1 MEKASIIGISRLRI
15 RTDGQGV
22 TALIAFHGCPL
33 HCKYCPNPICHAP
46 QSKVKRMSAEEMMQ
60 EVEKDEL
67 YYIATNGGVTF
78 GGGEPLLNSSFIKEV
93 LELGAKRWHVT
104 LETSLHA
111 PQKHIIELLPYIDEY
126 IVDIKDLNSET
137 YLKYTERSIDQ
148 MKSNLEFLIA
158 NGLSK
163 KIICRVPLIPG
174 YNNQRDQE
182 ENGRELSRM
191 GIENINLFTY
201 NTEKV

>member
-1 MEKASIIGISRLRI
+1 M
-15 RTDGQGV
+15 T
-22 TALIAFHGCPL
+22 
-33 HCKYCPNPICHAP
+33 
-46 QSKVKRMSAEEMMQ
+46 AEEVMQ

-126 IVDIKDLNSET
+126 IVDIKDLNPET
-137 YLKYTERSIDQ
+137 YLKYTGRSIDQ

-201 NTEKV
+201 NMEKV

>member
-22 TALIAFHGCPL
+22 TALVAFHGCPL

-46 QSKVKRMSAEEMMQ
+46 QSKTRRMTAEEVMQ

-93 LELGAKRWHVT
+93 LELGAKRWHIT
-104 LETSLHA
+104 LETSLYA
-111 PQKHIIELLPYIDEY
+111 PQQHIIELLPYIDEY
-126 IVDIKDLNSET
+126 IVDIKDLNPET
-137 YLKYTERSIDQ
+137 YLKYTGRSIDQ
-148 MKSNLEFLIA
+148 MKSNLDYLIA

-163 KIICRVPLIPG
+163 NIICRVPLIPG

-182 ENGRELSRM
+182 ENGRQLSRL
-191 GIENINLFTY
+191 GIGNINLFTY

>member
-1 MEKASIIGISRLRI
+1 M
-15 RTDGQGV
+15 T
-22 TALIAFHGCPL
+22 
-33 HCKYCPNPICHAP
+33 
-46 QSKVKRMSAEEMMQ
+46 AEEVMQ

-93 LELGAKRWHVT
+93 LELGAKRWHIT
-104 LETSLHA
+104 LETSLYA
-111 PQKHIIELLPYIDEY
+111 PRKHIIELLPYIDEY
-126 IVDIKDLNSET
+126 IVDIKDLNPET

-148 MKSNLEFLIA
+148 MKSNLDFLIA

-163 KIICRVPLIPG
+163 NIICRVPLIPG

-182 ENGRELSRM
+182 ENGRQLSRL
-191 GIENINLFTY
+191 GIGNINLFTY